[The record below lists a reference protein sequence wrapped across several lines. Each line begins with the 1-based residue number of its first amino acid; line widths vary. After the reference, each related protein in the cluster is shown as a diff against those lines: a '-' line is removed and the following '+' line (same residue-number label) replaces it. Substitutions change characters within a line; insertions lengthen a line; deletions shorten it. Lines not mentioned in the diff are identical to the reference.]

1 MMPNTVYGYSINRR
15 GMKTFKTWELS
26 VNEFPFRMKKKEVNK
41 RDRINS
47 GEQGAGRDVRSSVI
61 TEIMIDDADNREK
74 HSRAGDDY

>member
-1 MMPNTVYGYSINRR
+1 M
-15 GMKTFKTWELS
+15 
-26 VNEFPFRMKKKEVNK
+26 NK

-47 GEQGAGRDVRSSVI
+47 GEQGARRDVRSSVI